1 MFVTGLAIWFA
12 IELITE
18 FPTTNWVKRTF
29 GFSPKKGDAK
39 IPPVSAA
46 MKTVETKL
54 AVQEASNP
62 VFESKE
68 AQQPNGAK
76 SAWRGGRVQSDE
88 ENQI

>member
-1 MFVTGLAIWFA
+1 LCVTGLAIWFA

-29 GFSPKKGDAK
+29 GFSPKKGDTK

-46 MKTVETKL
+46 MKRGETKS
-54 AVQEASNP
+54 AVKAASKP

-68 AQQPNGAK
+68 AQQPNGEK
-76 SAWRGGRVQSDE
+76 SAWRGSRVQSDE